1 MKPISKLF
9 FISYNLILIF
19 IFKSFV
25 NSQTEMSVIPT
36 TINSH
41 TDDTEPLLTLINT
54 NRKLYYLYFVQKI
67 YIYDYI
73 NNLITTTMDFSLT
86 FQANEV
92 LSYGF
97 DKDFSTIFNIDKSS

>member
-9 FISYNLILIF
+9 FILYNLILIF

-25 NSQTEMSVIPT
+25 NSQTEVSVTLT
-36 TINSH
+36 TIDTV
-41 TDDTEPLLTLINT
+41 TDDSKPLLTLINT

-73 NNLITTTMDFSLT
+73 
-86 FQANEV
+86 
-92 LSYGF
+92 
-97 DKDFSTIFNIDKSS
+97 K

>member
-25 NSQTEMSVIPT
+25 NSQTEVSVSLT
-36 TINSH
+36 TIDTV
-41 TDDTEPLLTLINT
+41 TDNNEPLLTLINT

-67 YIYDYI
+67 YI
-73 NNLITTTMDFSLT
+73 
-86 FQANEV
+86 
-92 LSYGF
+92 
-97 DKDFSTIFNIDKSS
+97 